1 MFGIVGLKTC
11 SSYEYKQLYTVV
23 EVQYNYFIKSE
34 LASGAGCTAC

>member
-11 SSYEYKQLYTVV
+11 SSYKHKQLCSIA
-23 EVQYNYFIKSE
+23 EVQYNYFMKSE